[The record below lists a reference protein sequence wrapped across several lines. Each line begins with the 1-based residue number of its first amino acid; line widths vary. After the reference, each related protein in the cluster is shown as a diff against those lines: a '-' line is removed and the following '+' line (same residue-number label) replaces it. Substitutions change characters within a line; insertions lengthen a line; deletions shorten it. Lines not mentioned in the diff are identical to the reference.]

1 MYGLYSIGCGMTK
14 QLTKPVHKN
23 ISGASDDAFTEDLV
37 FKAMLACHDLNDK
50 SFDLSKAKEMC
61 NAGIASINTKE
72 GLQTMLSAQ
81 MLTIH
86 QLQQKAMAFANGI
99 KNLEIEKYYT
109 NTALK
114 LANCFVQQANLL
126 AKLQGLTG
134 QKITVEHVD
143 VHHGGQA
150 IVGNIHKGGK
160 DESTKK

>member
-1 MYGLYSIGCGMTK
+1 MTK
-14 QLTKPVHKN
+14 QLTKPAHKN
-23 ISGASDDAFTEDLV
+23 ISCTPDDAFTKDLV
-37 FKAMLACHDLNDK
+37 FKAMLASHDLKDK
-50 SFDLSKAKEMC
+50 NFDLSEAKEMC
-61 NAGIASINTKE
+61 SAGIASLNTKE

-86 QLQQKAMAFANGI
+86 QLQQKAMAYAHGI

-109 NTALK
+109 NTAIK

-126 AKLQGLTG
+126 AKFQGHTG
-134 QKITVEHVD
+134 QKITVERVN

-150 IVGNIHKGGK
+150 IVGTIHRGCK